1 MSSGRSQGGRTRFR
15 PLDEIAAF
23 LARHPPFAALE
34 QSELE
39 RVAAA
44 VDDLAVPAGDTVLV
58 EDGPP
63 ATHFWVIRSG
73 SMELVHEEEV
83 IDVLEPGEAFG
94 HPSLLS
100 GLAPT
105 FTVRAHENSV
115 CYRVPRE
122 EALLVLGRP
131 EGAGFVARSLRERL
145 IRAGHTVHALPEIAT
160 LHVSELISAPPLFC
174 EPSASIARAAEIMTE
189 SGRSALLL
197 RTRELMIVTDADMR
211 AKTVAGSISAQNP
224 VLRIARPAVVVE
236 PQRLAVD
243 AIVEMLDHGVEH
255 VVVASRGQVLGVV
268 SAADTLGLQGR
279 SPFALRHAVLHA
291 ADVDELAS
299 VARRLGRLF
308 LALLDAG
315 VTPADVGRVLT
326 LQYEAMTA
334 RLLDFA
340 LARHGAAPV
349 QWAWLALGSGARR
362 ELTLGSDQENALAYA
377 EAGDDDGDVD
387 AYFERV
393 ARDVNDGLVRCGFP
407 PDANAVLA
415 SERLWRMPL
424 GQWEKTISSCFAS
437 PDRSHLI
444 RATVVFDFRQIA
456 GALDVTTPL
465 VALIR
470 SARGYPDFVRRI
482 ARTATDFRPP
492 LGFRGAFATKA
503 GSGPPGTIDVKRG
516 AMLPIVNLARFHALS
531 NEVTI
536 SATLDR
542 LVAVEELGRVPREEA
557 TELREAFEAVWRLRL
572 VRHAGQVIAGGA
584 PDNYVDPEALGP
596 LEREELRDALRA
608 IVRAQKR
615 LQVYVPPGI

>member
-1 MSSGRSQGGRTRFR
+1 
-15 PLDEIAAF
+15 LDEIASF

-34 QSELE
+34 QDDLE

-44 VDDLAVPAGDTVLV
+44 VETRELSAGATVLV

-63 ATHFWVIRSG
+63 ATHFWVTRSG
-73 SMELVHEEEV
+73 SMELVHEDEV
-83 IDVLEPGEAFG
+83 IDVLEPGEGFG

-100 GLAPT
+100 GLAPS
-105 FTVRAHENSV
+105 FTVRAHEDSV
-115 CYRVPRE
+115 CYLVPRK

-160 LHVSELISAPPLFC
+160 VHVSELIAAPPLFC
-174 EPSASIARAAEIMTE
+174 EPGATIAHAAEIMTE

-197 RTRELMIVTDADMR
+197 RTGELMIVTDADMR
-211 AKTVAGSISAQNP
+211 AKTVAGSISPQNP
-224 VLRIARPAVVVE
+224 VLRIAGPAVVVE
-236 PQRLAVD
+236 PRRLAVD

-255 VVVASRGQVLGVV
+255 VVVADGGDVLGIV

-279 SPFALRHAVLHA
+279 SPFALRHAILHA
-291 ADVDELAS
+291 ADEDELVS
-299 VARRLGRLF
+299 VAARLGRLF

-315 VTPADVGRVLT
+315 VAPADVGRVLT
-326 LQYEAMTA
+326 LQYEAMTT
-334 RLLDFA
+334 RLIDFA
-340 LARHGAAPV
+340 IARHGEAPA

-377 EAGDDDGDVD
+377 GSSNGEVD
-387 AYFERV
+387 SYFERV
-393 ARDVNDGLVRCGFP
+393 ARDVNDGLVRCGFFA
-407 PDANAVLA
+407 DANAVLA

-424 GQWEKTISSCFAS
+424 DRWEKTIGSCFTS

-444 RATVVFDFRQIA
+444 RATVVFDFRQVA
-456 GALDVTTPL
+456 GGLDVTPALT
-465 VALIR
+465 ALIR
-470 SARGYPDFVRRI
+470 SARQYPDFVRRI

-492 LGFRGAFATKA
+492 LGFRGAFATKGSA
-503 GSGPPGTIDVKRG
+503 GPKGTIDVKRG

-542 LVAVEELGRVPREEA
+542 LVAVEELGRLPGEEA
-557 TELREAFEAVWRLRL
+557 VALREAFEAVWRLRL
-572 VRHAGQVIAGGA
+572 ERHAEHLMAGSE
-584 PDNYVDPEALGP
+584 PDNYVDPDALGP
-596 LEREELRDALRA
+596 LEREELREALRA

-615 LQVYVPPGI
+615 LQVYVPSGI